1 MRSSQHPGAARRR
14 RRHALIAVAPRRRQ
28 PTTDA
33 AFASCQCAHTRRRSH
48 PPARRA
54 DHVEFLEAPHG
65 PAACRSPSQTT
76 AAGAASVSAS
86 NTPATIITTTT
97 AAADSTSTIS
107 NTAGRPVAGP
117 AGGQTRLRAAAPR
130 GGVPLPRPQGAQLLP
145 PPPRPTLPDPPS
157 LTSSPFPSTR
167 PPGRRS
173 ATS

>member
-1 MRSSQHPGAARRR
+1 MRSSQHPRAARRR
-14 RRHALIAVAPRRRQ
+14 RRHALIAVAPRSRQ

-33 AFASCQCAHTRRRSH
+33 AFAPFQCAHTRRRSH
-48 PPARRA
+48 PAARRA
-54 DHVEFLEAPHG
+54 DHVELLEAPHG

-76 AAGAASVSAS
+76 AAGAAAVPAS
-86 NTPATIITTTT
+86 NTPATITATTNT
-97 AAADSTSTIS
+97 DRTSTIS
-107 NTAGRPVAGP
+107 NATERPVAGP
-117 AGGQTRLRAAAPR
+117 AGGQARLRAAAPR

-145 PPPRPTLPDPPS
+145 PPHPTLPDPPS